1 MKTEKIQKRIAACF
15 SKYIIFLFIIFTGL
29 SGSSLTQPKKGNLK
43 VLVNNIKGNTGQL
56 AFYLFNSDDGFPMKT
71 GKALMQGFVK
81 ATGNTAEY
89 AFTNLAAG
97 TYAVFVFHDADNDK
111 KLKTNFV
118 GMPKEGMG
126 VSNNAK
132 GHFGPPDYDDAK
144 FEFKNSGQVVTV
156 ALMYL

>member
-1 MKTEKIQKRIAACF
+1 MIPISKT
-15 SKYIIFLFIIFTGL
+15 KYAIRPARLFLIMLLLVTGL
-29 SGSSLTQPKKGNLK
+29 GAAGQAQPKKGNLK
-43 VLVNNIKGNTGQL
+43 VVVTNVKGNTGQL
-56 AFYLFNSDDGFPMKT
+56 AFYLFKSDDGFPTKT

-81 ATGNTAEY
+81 TAGNTAEY
-89 AFTNLAAG
+89 TFTNLAAG

-132 GHFGPPDYDDAK
+132 GHFGPPKYTDAK
-144 FEFKNSGQVVTV
+144 FEFKNSGQVVTI
-156 ALMYL
+156 ALVYL